1 MTKNLDI
8 NDIIIRKGSLREK
21 YNIKEKKFVNNI
33 LHYVI
38 QSNVS
43 NDIILSEFA
52 IDKDFI
58 SAEEISKNKDKK
70 NFIKLFKSKIRKL
83 LPIATK

>member
-52 IDKDFI
+52 IDKDFV